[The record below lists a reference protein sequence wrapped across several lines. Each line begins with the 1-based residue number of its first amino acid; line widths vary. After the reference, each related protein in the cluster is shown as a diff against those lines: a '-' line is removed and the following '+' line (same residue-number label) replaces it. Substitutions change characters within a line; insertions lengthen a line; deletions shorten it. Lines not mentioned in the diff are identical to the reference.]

1 MLVTRR
7 PEDQVAETR
16 TNTENSASKLRG
28 LIMTR
33 EDKNL
38 YVRMRILQ
46 ILLEFEAL
54 EHQLS
59 TEELEGLLMA
69 LDKTSRDRE
78 WKRQTG
84 SNGDTSPSA
93 I

>member
-1 MLVTRR
+1 
-7 PEDQVAETR
+7 
-16 TNTENSASKLRG
+16 
-28 LIMTR
+28 MTR
-33 EDKNL
+33 GDRNL

-54 EHQLS
+54 EDQLS

-78 WKRQTG
+78 GNRQTG
-84 SNGDTSPSA
+84 SNGDASPSA
-93 I
+93 T